1 MDDALRHRIWFER
14 STSDRAVETRVGD
27 RVGDTTLLP
36 GERGYVTVKARLR
49 IIHHTRRR

>member
-14 STSDRAVETRVGD
+14 TTHDRAVAT